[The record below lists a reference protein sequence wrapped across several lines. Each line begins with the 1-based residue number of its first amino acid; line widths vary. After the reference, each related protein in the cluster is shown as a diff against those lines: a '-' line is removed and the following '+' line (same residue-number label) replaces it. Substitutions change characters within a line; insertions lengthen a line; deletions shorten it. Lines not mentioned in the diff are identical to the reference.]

1 MAAPSTRDSIDR
13 ISGPAEMA
21 WPGSGEPAKHPPF
34 DRVSVLPSTSKP
46 KKKRNRGGKNRK
58 RSRRPSFAAPSDVAA
73 ELDGGGDQSAS
84 LRASAPHLS
93 LYRLQTSNRSNESL
107 ESEALLDHRDQGP
120 LSRRRQTFQRDGF
133 ARPSLPFAR
142 HRGSQASSQPVLNP
156 ASTGRSWLAK
166 DLEHP
171 ISEDDDDNDHTPLL
185 GSSSRNRSK
194 TQLSRTNSSNYG
206 THGSLG
212 RPRRPSRASTTS
224 SRKARDI
231 ASRSRYQATVE
242 EADEDYD
249 VNNPPSVPASP
260 RFGSLG
266 DVMITQLSTSHCSR
280 DRGRDAVIS
289 IDSDAMQ
296 NEGFPSPSPDAMRR
310 RQTVADIAQRDV
322 CYPVDAG
329 LSEIGDE
336 EVLSAIEGPTGPG
349 RSRRSRRRKL
359 EEFPKLF
366 YLDEWAMIEKE
377 ERTQQEHIRLKRIA
391 EPVLVGGRLRP
402 GKSAWHR
409 EEDDTPFRFTYF
421 NEMFDSTVHARNISD
436 LLQDGVTFKELFK
449 PEPMEFTDSE
459 EDEGDEGD
467 NDLQRH
473 SLGPHGHQSLSGGT
487 SPGQTNKE
495 PSMHSM
501 DAIAAGRG
509 TQHNR
514 SPSASGTTTPAGGEH
529 SGTPRPHADQ
539 HHGHTKGNGGQSA
552 SPTRP
557 TWWLDV
563 LQPTEDELRV
573 LGKAFGIHQ
582 LTIEDI
588 NISEERE
595 KVELFQTYYFVN
607 YRSFEQDTTSE
618 DYMEPVNIYMV
629 IFRDCVLTFHHTLT
643 PHMNNVRRRVRQ
655 LYDYMSPTADWIS
668 YALIDDITDAYAP
681 LVTQIEK
688 EVDVIDDEILHMHQ
702 SSVDHAFDHAAGK
715 KPKVS
720 GAKRQLLKC
729 FPLSLFFGRTD
740 HSSDRLQP
748 EKEPTNQADM
758 GAIKSDGE
766 QTAGET
772 GGDMLRRVGE
782 SRRKVMVLYR
792 LLGNKADVIK
802 GFAKRCNEH
811 WEVAPRGEIGLYLG
825 DIQDHIVTMTGN
837 LSHYEK
843 YVPLNTF
850 TLISHPT
857 NGWLSLSLLSRAHS
871 NYLAQINIRM
881 NERAEQTADV
891 LGKLTV
897 LGTIVLPMNI
907 ITGMWGMNVWVPGQ
921 EIEDDLTWF
930 WCITFGLVAFGCTSY
945 FVAKKVY
952 GIV

>member
-1 MAAPSTRDSIDR
+1 MALQVRHNFSPKLYAATSIFSLASCRAPSYPPSFVLIASRSAMVSSSAKDDIDR
-13 ISGPAEMA
+13 ISEPTDTARPE
-21 WPGSGEPAKHPPF
+21 SGNPPQQPPV
-34 DRVSVLPSTSKP
+34 DQDSGLPSSSKP

-58 RSRRPSFAAPSDVAA
+58 RNRRSSFAAPPEVTVV
-73 ELDGGGDQSAS
+73 DGGEDQSADP
-84 LRASAPHLS
+84 RASAPHLN
-93 LYRLQTSNRSNESL
+93 LYRLQTSNQSNESL

-120 LSRRRQTFQRDGF
+120 LSRRRQTFQREGF
-133 ARPSLPFAR
+133 ARPSLPFTR
-142 HRGSQASSQPVLNP
+142 RRGSQASSQPNMNIT
-156 ASTGRSWLAK
+156 STGRSKLTR
-166 DLEHP
+166 DLEYP
-171 ISEDDDDNDHTPLL
+171 ISENEDDNDHTPLL
-185 GSSSRNRSK
+185 GTSSRNRSK

-224 SRKARDI
+224 SRRARDV
-231 ASRSRYQATVE
+231 AGRSRYQATVE
-242 EADEDYD
+242 EADEDFD

-260 RFGSLG
+260 RIGSMD
-266 DVMITQLSTSHCSR
+266 DVMIAQMSASHGSR
-280 DRGRDAVIS
+280 DQGRDAVIN
-289 IDSDAMQ
+289 IDDEGMRRD
-296 NEGFPSPSPDAMRR
+296 GFPSPSPDMTRR

-336 EVLSAIEGPTGPG
+336 EILSTIEGPAGPG

-377 ERTQQEHIRLKRIA
+377 ERTHQEHIRLKRIA
-391 EPVLVGGRLRP
+391 EPVMVGGRLRP

-409 EEDDTPFRFTYF
+409 EEDDAPFRFTYF
-421 NEMFDSTVHARNISD
+421 NELFDSTVHARTISD
-436 LLQDGVTFKELFK
+436 LLQDGVSFKELFK
-449 PEPMEFTDSE
+449 PDPIEFTDSE
-459 EDEGDEGD
+459 DDEGDEGD
-467 NDLQRH
+467 NEFQRP
-473 SLGPHGHQSLSGGT
+473 SLGPHGHRTLSGRM
-487 SPGQTNKE
+487 SPGQMNKV
-495 PSMHSM
+495 PSMQSM
-501 DAIAAGRG
+501 DAVAAGHG
-509 TQHNR
+509 TRQNR
-514 SPSASGTTTPAGGEH
+514 SPSISGTTTPAVGEQSAIH
-529 SGTPRPHADQ
+529 RPHAEQ
-539 HHGHTKGNGGQSA
+539 NHGHNKGNGVQHSA
-552 SPTRP
+552 SPQRP

-629 IFRDCVLTFHHTLT
+629 VFRDCVLTFHHTLT
-643 PHMNNVRRRVRQ
+643 PHMNNVRRRIRQ

-702 SSVDHAFDHAAGK
+702 SSVDDALDHVTGK
-715 KPKVS
+715 KRNVS
-720 GAKRQLLKC
+720 GAKRQLSKC
-729 FPLSLFFGRTD
+729 FPLSLFFGRE
-740 HSSDRLQP
+740 DRSNDQLQP
-748 EKEPTNQADM
+748 EKEPKNQADM

-766 QTAGET
+766 LTAGET

-782 SRRKVMVLYR
+782 SRRKVMALYR

-802 GFAKRCNEH
+802 GFAKRCNEQ

-843 YVPLNTF
+843 YVPLHF
-850 TLISHPT
+850 S
-857 NGWLSLSLLSRAHS
+857 S
-871 NYLAQINIRM
+871 
-881 NERAEQTADV
+881 
-891 LGKLTV
+891 
-897 LGTIVLPMNI
+897 
-907 ITGMWGMNVWVPGQ
+907 
-921 EIEDDLTWF
+921 
-930 WCITFGLVAFGCTSY
+930 
-945 FVAKKVY
+945 
-952 GIV
+952 